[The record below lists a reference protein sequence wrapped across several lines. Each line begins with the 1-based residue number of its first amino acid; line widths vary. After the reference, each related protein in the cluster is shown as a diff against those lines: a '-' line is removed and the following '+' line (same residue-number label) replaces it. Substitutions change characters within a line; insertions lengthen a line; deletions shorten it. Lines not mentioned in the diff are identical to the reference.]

1 MGKEKD
7 KHVSLRNP
15 FFLHACQCQHLLLH
29 INEAKEGGNCVG
41 LLSLDR
47 GSVTIFI

>member
-1 MGKEKD
+1 M
-7 KHVSLRNP
+7 SLLGILLL
-15 FFLHACQCQHLLLH
+15 LHASQCQHLLMH
-29 INEAKEGGNCVG
+29 IKEAKERGNCVG